1 MVDMDPSSG
10 LAALFWGGVN
20 KTLCNKALRKPA
32 KHLANPLVV
41 VPAAGPRH
49 TGCCLSPIAPT
60 AGHFY

>member
-1 MVDMDPSSG
+1 MVDMDPSAG
-10 LAALFWGGVN
+10 LAALFGGGVN

-49 TGCCLSPIAPT
+49 SMLPVPDRPHGRI
-60 AGHFY
+60 FY